1 MHHTAFHKSNKCM
14 LRHAT
19 NETNWRNSTYLTSN
33 LGEVLPILLHRPN
46 SNVGHDKESTATFG
60 QTYESVTKIGRFKAL
75 PQNNTL
81 HEEPSHSPC
90 FPNRFT
96 CRVSLQKKA
105 CMKSCMHLSVSCT
118 LRKEA
123 LIPVEFRNSLRNRFD
138 EHVPAMIL

>member
-1 MHHTAFHKSNKCM
+1 MQQTKRTGGIPS
-14 LRHAT
+14 
-19 NETNWRNSTYLTSN
+19 YLTSN

-46 SNVGHDKESTATFG
+46 SNVGHDKESTTTFR

-105 CMKSCMHLSVSCT
+105 CMKCFMHLSVSCT
-118 LRKEA
+118 LRREV

-138 EHVPAMIL
+138 EHVPAMIFQHL